1 MFMIKKGK
9 LLTIFGNL
17 LKKST
22 EIVPVRYN
30 KIWNSLFYPHVL
42 QNPKISGNELK
53 NNNKKPV

>member
-1 MFMIKKGK
+1 MIKKGK
-9 LLTIFGNL
+9 FLTIFGNL

-30 KIWNSLFYPHVL
+30 KIWNSLFHPHIL
-42 QNPKISGNELK
+42 QNSKISGNELK

>member
-30 KIWNSLFYPHVL
+30 KIWNSLFHPHIL
-42 QNPKISGNELK
+42 QNSKISGNELK